1 MNIPHKQTYFKP
13 GDLVELLPPGS
24 PYKKGI
30 TKRPRTVVH
39 SRSPYRLLIISQIDP
54 MYYSVAICKSKKK
67 GTQICAKTNTGHVYI
82 QLSEFLP
89 IDYLAISQCQNEYL
103 LGNRK
108 ALIRTIKKQ
117 RNAYFK
123 TKDKEFFVDLTQST
137 FVYQPNEHSSTP
149 QYKPVASISEDKQEP
164 IFWDHIFQQLPV
176 LDSGGTKCPY
186 CKREFSG
193 MSNIKYQIEG
203 HPERFTSARTCYP
216 CKLAILDQNQIQ
228 QVQHFIGNIQL
239 PLLKPNAYKTSAELM
254 LATKQ
259 EPIASKQKLLTNPLP
274 FEKQIHTPTNLS
286 EYGKAV
292 LVYAQKCHCAKC
304 FKKFGR
310 HTIIPRTA
318 KVLSVSGQLVD
329 VTVLFCVGCGQYY
342 MGYESFKQYKKVYGR
357 LLFECV
363 LSADLRHSGATF
375 IDFAPDSILSRWGYS
390 VKKDIP
396 KEHRQAILRFLLDTK
411 RVQKFEAIEMIKG
424 FISFR
429 ESQPKFH
436 DACER
441 WREDILFINDYRRR
455 EQDVVYGLTF
465 KQGGKIT
472 R

>member
-1 MNIPHKQTYFKP
+1 MKSLRRHAIFNP
-13 GDLVELLPPGS
+13 GDLVEFTPSGQMCKRKIEAPRQHIRHQS
-24 PYKKGI
+24 PDK
-30 TKRPRTVVH
+30 
-39 SRSPYRLLIISQIDP
+39 LLIISRGKEGN
-54 MYYSVAICKSKKK
+54 YLVAICRNKTKD
-67 GTQICAKTNTGHVYI
+67 TQACAKTNRGLIYI
-82 QLSEFLP
+82 QLSEFVP
-89 IDYLAISQCQNEYL
+89 IDNRAISSCRSQQLE
-103 LGNRK
+103 GNK
-108 ALIRTIKKQ
+108 QALIRTIKKAQ
-117 RNAYFK
+117 K
-123 TKDKEFFVDLTQST
+123 TYLKSKDKNFFLDLSQTIFDIPANT
-137 FVYQPNEHSSTP
+137 NLPTP
-149 QYKPVASISEDKQEP
+149 RKKPIVLENDDLS
-164 IFWDHIFQQLPV
+164 FCDHVFLQLPV

-259 EPIASKQKLLTNPLP
+259 EPIASKQKLLTKPLP
-274 FEKQIHTPTNLS
+274 FEKDTHTPTNLS
-286 EYGKAV
+286 EYGKTV

-411 RVQKFEAIEMIKG
+411 RIQKFEAIEMIKG

-441 WREDILFINDYRRR
+441 WREDILFINNYRRK

>member
-1 MNIPHKQTYFKP
+1 MKTPYRHAIFNP
-13 GDLVELLPPGS
+13 GDLVEFTPTGQMCKRKIEAPRQNIRRQS
-24 PYKKGI
+24 PDK
-30 TKRPRTVVH
+30 
-39 SRSPYRLLIISQIDP
+39 LLIIGRAKE
-54 MYYSVAICKSKKK
+54 YNYFVAICKNKKK
-67 GTQICAKTNTGHVYI
+67 GTQVCAKTNNGPIYI
-82 QLSEFLP
+82 ELSEFFL
-89 IDYLAISQCQNEYL
+89 IDNRAISFCHNQQIE
-103 LGNRK
+103 GNK
-108 ALIRTIKKQ
+108 QAFVHTIKKT
-117 RNAYFK
+117 RKAYLKSKDKNFFLDLSQSMFNIPSK
-123 TKDKEFFVDLTQST
+123 TKTPTSPTKAIVLESDDLS
-137 FVYQPNEHSSTP
+137 FC
-149 QYKPVASISEDKQEP
+149 
-164 IFWDHIFQQLPV
+164 DHIFQQLPV

-259 EPIASKQKLLTNPLP
+259 EPIASKQKLLTKPLP
-274 FEKQIHTPTNLS
+274 FEKEIHTPTNLS

-304 FKKFGR
+304 LKKFGR

-390 VKKDIP
+390 VNKDIP

-441 WREDILFINDYRRR
+441 WREDILFINNYRRR
-455 EQDVVYGLTF
+455 EQDVIYGLTF